1 MKTIAIILFSTAIL
15 GFAACGN
22 GTNVEQTHYI
32 DSSGMN
38 PDETNGAP
46 NTSATPIRNSYA
58 TDTANSTNGPDNAV
72 PKSSSMDSTNS
83 LQTNGNNR

>member
-1 MKTIAIILFSTAIL
+1 MKTIAVILFSAAIL

-22 GTNVEQTHYI
+22 GTNDEHTHYI

-38 PDETNGAP
+38 PDENTGTP
-46 NTSATPIRNSYA
+46 NTSTTPIRDSYA

-72 PKSSSMDSTNS
+72 PKSSSMDSANS
-83 LQTNGNNR
+83 L